1 MSAREELEESIYAAL
16 AEGDLARIEQLRE
29 AAADAGDMAE
39 FEAAYAAAWQRHQA
53 EHELPEDER
62 AELARQLVE
71 AENAAAADG

>member
-1 MSAREELEESIYAAL
+1 
-16 AEGDLARIEQLRE
+16 LRE

-39 FEAAYAAAWQRHQA
+39 FEAAYASAWQRHQA

-62 AELARQLVE
+62 AELARHLVE